1 MEPIIKK
8 ILSSEEII
16 CINFNQDSSCFCI
29 GTNIGYHIYNSVP
42 LKKLFFRSKK
52 NKINKLYRSQW
63 RNWININVI

>member
-52 NKINKLYRSQW
+52 TK
-63 RNWININVI
+63 